1 MASFF
6 QRLFKKREE
15 KTAVAS
21 ESFAARFHRFKLFLS
36 AYIDAYSEMMSF
48 EERLA
53 DELPIGM
60 PFLRTC
66 TAKLTI
72 STMQCVLQLNTLGGG
87 RFGRLN
93 DPFSALRHNVQAI
106 LDKGV
111 RPLQGPLV
119 VPYEAV
125 GEEHADIISS
135 SLVKLSAVKDAH
147 PDFMPRGF
155 VVTGAAWWRYFNDP
169 DMHDEIDRIILISQE
184 DPSSYSEA
192 AAAIRERITSSFPLP
207 DDLIQAVRDI
217 LTEQCPELGQEGYS
231 LLVRGIPVRPEHG
244 ALVIP
249 EQVLHTPVEA
259 ESVLKAVQA
268 SLVMTYRPRA
278 MLYRLKRGIRDRAMP
293 INVSVTLMPRVHARG
308 SAHRKLETLNPDEL
322 FVHVRRTFSTPES
335 WPLQHAIEGASLPA
349 QVQARVEECSR
360 IALDSL
366 TDGPVQGNRHEIF
379 WVASTGGDFYVLGVN
394 ALPDPVV
401 PGACLNSASFAPT
414 DTTAGNG
421 PYGPEECCPGLVLRG
436 GLSTYPGLVQGRVK
450 LVRNYTD
457 ALFFRIGDILV
468 LPRSSPRWSFL
479 LDFAAGAVVGD
490 GTGNGLFARTARR
503 YGRPTILRQPAAFEK
518 LTDDRIIRMIASAD
532 HPPEI
537 CILPESSH
545 DPLSHEQND
554 ASAVSNSHSAERA
567 AKENKENREAS
578 PAGRKIDSTG
588 RCYEETRENAGVPGA
603 AYPLDVADHA
613 PPTWMPSGDLAVMA
627 RELAPKVV
635 SLTLP
640 DSDDTDFRAENCT
653 TFHDFLAYCHVH
665 AVREMFRSGTSSKAA
680 QAPAKQLVCDVPKQF
695 WLINL
700 DDGFY
705 GDIKGPIVKLEEVAS
720 LPMRSLWE
728 GFTDKPWDGP
738 PQLDAKGF
746 LSVLFEATANPNLD
760 PASQSS
766 HYTEKNVFLIAKRF
780 CSMRCRFG
788 FHFLSMDCLLGE
800 RARERFVIFQFK
812 GGAANLARRIRR
824 VHFVAELLSQF
835 NFAAEIVGDTLTARL
850 EQGSEEEFLSALR
863 VLGYI
868 VMHTRQLDMIMGDE
882 QALAARRL
890 QMLEDMLALAAR
902 PPLLLP

>member
-6 QRLFKKREE
+6 QRLFKKRGD
-15 KTAVAS
+15 THSSAAAS

-53 DELPIGM
+53 DNLPVGM

-72 STMQCVLQLNTLGGG
+72 STMQCVLQLNTLGNGG
-87 RFGRLN
+87 FSRLN
-93 DPFSALRHNVQAI
+93 GPFSALRQNVQAI
-106 LDKGV
+106 LDKGAC
-111 RPLQGPLV
+111 PLEGPFV
-119 VPYEAV
+119 VPYDAV
-125 GEEHADIISS
+125 GDEHAGIVSP
-135 SLVKLSAVKDAH
+135 SLVKLRAVKEAH

-169 DMHDEIDRIILISQE
+169 DMHDEIDRIILISQD

-192 AAAIRERITSSFPLP
+192 AATIRERMASSFPLP
-207 DDLIQAVRDI
+207 DDLIRTVRDM
-217 LTEQCPELGQEGYS
+217 LGERFPELSQPGHS
-231 LLVRGIPVRPEHG
+231 LLVRGIPVRAEHG

-249 EQVLHTPVEA
+249 EQILHTPLEP
-259 ESVLKAVQA
+259 ENVLKAVQA
-268 SLVMTYRPRA
+268 SLAMAYRPRA

-293 INVSVTLMPRVHARG
+293 LNVAVTLMPRVHARG
-308 SAHRKLETLNPDEL
+308 SVHRKLETLNPDEL
-322 FVHVRRTFSTPES
+322 FVHVRRTFSTPEA
-335 WPLQHAIEGASLPA
+335 WPPQYAIEGAALPEH
-349 QVQARVEECSR
+349 VQARVEECSR

-366 TDGPVQGNRHEIF
+366 ADAPVAGNRHEIF
-379 WVASTGGDFYVLGVN
+379 WVASIHGDFHVLGLN
-394 ALPDPVV
+394 ALPDPAI
-401 PGACLNSASFAPT
+401 PGACLYPASFAPSGEV
-414 DTTAGNG
+414 AGTG
-421 PYGPEECCPGLVLRG
+421 PYGPEEECPGNILRG
-436 GLSTYPGLVQGRVK
+436 GLSTYPGLIQGRVK

-457 ALFFRIGDILV
+457 ALSFPIGSILV
-468 LPRSSPRWSFL
+468 LPRTSPRWSFL
-479 LDFAAGAVVGD
+479 LDFAAGAIAGD

-503 YGRPTILRQPAAFEK
+503 YGRPTILRQPDAFTR
-518 LTDDRIIRMIASAD
+518 LTDGDEISMIASAD
-532 HPPEI
+532 HQPEI
-537 CILPESSH
+537 CILPA
-545 DPLSHEQND
+545 
-554 ASAVSNSHSAERA
+554 ASGPALPEEHKANAADCGNTAVLA
-567 AKENKENREAS
+567 AGG
-578 PAGRKIDSTG
+578 PAGLRDEAARS
-588 RCYEETRENAGVPGA
+588 NAGVPGA
-603 AYPLDVADHA
+603 AYPLDFPGCE
-613 PPTWMPSGDLAVMA
+613 PPTWLPSGDLAVMT

-640 DSDDTDFRAENCT
+640 DSDAADFRAENCK
-653 TFHDFLAYCHVH
+653 TFHDFLVYCHVH
-665 AVREMFRSGTSSKAA
+665 AVREMFRSGTSTKAA

-705 GDIKGPIVKLEEVAS
+705 DEIKGPVVHLEQVAS

-760 PASQSS
+760 PASQSTQ
-766 HYTEKNVFLIAKRF
+766 YTEKNVFLIAKRF

-800 RARERFVIFQFK
+800 RTRERFVVFQFK

-824 VHFVAELLSQF
+824 VHFVAELLAQF
-835 NFAAEIVGDTLTARL
+835 NFATEIVGDTLTARL
-850 EQGSEEEFLSALR
+850 EQGSEQDFLSALR

-882 QALAARRL
+882 QALAIRRL